1 MSDLKPGDSPL
12 RAHAPRLARLRL
24 LAALATVP
32 SHRGVC
38 SFLPGSAPVLAC
50 QIPTGKYGER
60 LKDQVEERLRFYD
73 SGEAPRKNIDVMR
86 AVMEELRAE
95 GKLGGGEGDGGA
107 DKKKE
112 KKEKKE
118 KKADKDKKEKRKS
131 EGGDEDGGEK
141 KKKKKDK

>member
-112 KKEKKE
+112 KKDKKE